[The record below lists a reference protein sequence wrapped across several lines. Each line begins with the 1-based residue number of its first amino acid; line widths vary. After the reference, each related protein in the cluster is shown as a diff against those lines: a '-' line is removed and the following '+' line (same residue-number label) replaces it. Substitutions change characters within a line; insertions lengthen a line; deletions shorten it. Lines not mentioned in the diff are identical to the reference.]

1 MTKLIFTKSVILG
14 CVLACLAG
22 AVQAQN
28 FGSLLGGLGGKKSGS
43 TAGGA
48 QPGPN
53 VGDLVGALA
62 PTATNANEEIAVGEG
77 VAATVLG
84 AAKPWANPEAQKYV
98 NLIGRRIADHGE
110 RKELP
115 WTFAIIDTSSINAF
129 AAPGGIVLV
138 TRGLYEILGSED
150 ELAAILAHEIGHVQ
164 RQHHYK
170 VIKQQKLVQ
179 FGASFVQKETGKD
192 NAIAQKLVGMGTE
205 LIARGLD
212 KDAEFEADR
221 DAMVLA
227 ARAGYDSSSILAVLE
242 KLHGKLASDNS
253 VQLLFKTHPAPA
265 ERIQRLS
272 AAVTPEL
279 ELAAVTS
286 PAANRISTPGR

>member
-1 MTKLIFTKSVILG
+1 M
-14 CVLACLAG
+14 
-22 AVQAQN
+22 
-28 FGSLLGGLGGKKSGS
+28 
-43 TAGGA
+43 
-48 QPGPN
+48 
-53 VGDLVGALA
+53 
-62 PTATNANEEIAVGEG
+62 
-77 VAATVLG
+77 
-84 AAKPWANPEAQKYV
+84 
-98 NLIGRRIADHGE
+98 
-110 RKELP
+110 
-115 WTFAIIDTSSINAF
+115 
-129 AAPGGIVLV
+129 
-138 TRGLYEILGSED
+138 
-150 ELAAILAHEIGHVQ
+150 
-164 RQHHYK
+164 
-170 VIKQQKLVQ
+170 IKQQKLVQ

-192 NAIAQKLVGMGTE
+192 NAIAQKLVGMGAE